1 MHLRDHL
8 ALLLLAAL
16 WGASF
21 LFLRQASPVVGPIMV
36 AAVRTLGGAL
46 VLLPLL
52 MWRGGGLH
60 DFGRVRAHRTTL
72 FGVALL
78 STLIPFLCLSQAAR
92 SLPAGLMSILNATT
106 PLWGALVGWV
116 WTREPMGARRLIGL
130 ATGFA
135 GVMLLSAER
144 LQSGEASLLAVALVM
159 LATLCYALS
168 VYMVQRRLHGVPS
181 LTVTTSTLAMAGLTL
196 SGPAWWAGLPGAP
209 DATWSSLSPTVWVAL
224 LGLAVLCTGFAYD
237 LFNRLIVRIGASR
250 AISVTFLIPIFGMLW
265 GGLFLGESISVSMVL
280 GTVVILAGTFLSN
293 QSVSSAGSPPSP
305 RPLSFDKETP

>member
-52 MWRGGGLH
+52 MWRGGLH
-60 DFGRVRAHRTTL
+60 DLGKVRAHRTTL
-72 FGVALL
+72 LGVALF

-116 WTREPMGARRLIGL
+116 WTREPMGTRRLVGL
-130 ATGFA
+130 AAGFA

-144 LQSGEASLLAVALVM
+144 LQSGEASLLADRK
-159 LATLCYALS
+159 S
-168 VYMVQRRLHGVPS
+168 VV
-181 LTVTTSTLAMAGLTL
+181 
-196 SGPAWWAGLPGAP
+196 
-209 DATWSSLSPTVWVAL
+209 
-224 LGLAVLCTGFAYD
+224 
-237 LFNRLIVRIGASR
+237 
-250 AISVTFLIPIFGMLW
+250 
-265 GGLFLGESISVSMVL
+265 
-280 GTVVILAGTFLSN
+280 
-293 QSVSSAGSPPSP
+293 
-305 RPLSFDKETP
+305 

>member
-52 MWRGGGLH
+52 MWRGGLH
-60 DFGRVRAHRTTL
+60 DFGKVRAHRTTL
-72 FGVALL
+72 LGVALF

-116 WTREPMGARRLIGL
+116 WTREPMGTRRLVGL
-130 ATGFA
+130 AAGFA

-144 LQSGEASLLAVALVM
+144 LQSGEASLLAVVLVM

-181 LTVTTSTLAMAGLTL
+181 LTVTTSTLAMSGLAL
-196 SGPAWWAGLPGAP
+196 CWPAWWAGLPGAP
-209 DATWSSLSPTVWVAL
+209 ASTWSSLSPTVWGAL

-265 GGLFLGESISVSMVL
+265 GALFLGESISVSMVL

-293 QSVSSAGSPPSP
+293 QSVPPAGSPSSP
-305 RPLSFDKETP
+305 RPLRFDKETP

>member
-21 LFLRQASPVVGPIMV
+21 LFMRQAAPVVGPLTV
-36 AAVRTLGGAL
+36 AAARTLGGAL

-52 MWRGGGLH
+52 VGRGGLRDLTWVRRHGL
-60 DFGRVRAHRTTL
+60 TL
-72 FGVALL
+72 VGVAVL
-78 STLIPFLCLSQAAR
+78 STLVPFLCFGQAAR

-116 WTREPMGARRLIGL
+116 WTREPLGARRLTGL

-135 GVMLLSAER
+135 GVLLLSAER
-144 LQSGEASLLAVALVM
+144 LQSGQASLPAVALVM

-168 VYMVQRRLHGVPS
+168 VYLVQRRLHGVPS
-181 LTVTTSTLAMAGLTL
+181 LTITTTTLGVTGLTL
-196 SGPAWWAGLPGAP
+196 TLPAAWVGLPGHPAP
-209 DATWSSLSPTVWVAL
+209 GWLDLAPGVWLAL
-224 LGLAVLCTGFAYD
+224 AGLAVLCTGFAYD
-237 LFNRLIVRIGASR
+237 LFNRLIVRIGPSR

-265 GGLFLGESISVSMVL
+265 GALFLGEAISLSMIL
-280 GTVVILAGTFLSN
+280 GTAVILAGTFLSN
-293 QSVSSAGSPPSP
+293 QSAPAPTSPPSP
-305 RPLSFDKETP
+305 RPVHFDKETP